1 MNRMT
6 ITKVFCVAVA
16 LAIPCMAS
24 KAAPSD
30 NVKIEFTGH
39 GANEIIDVWGGGQYG
54 TSIYSGVYNLEKDG
68 GMGEGNIWPDGTL
81 GAFCIELNQYVPTE
95 QYKYSVKT
103 TENVYN
109 SYLGDYVGIDKAS
122 YISELWGRFF
132 DSAWMEDG
140 SFTSQQNSDASAFA
154 AAIWEIIYEDFPTS
168 SSDAWD
174 VTIDGT
180 AGIGGFKATGVDGT
194 TANAWLAALDGTG
207 PMADLRAFVNCCKQD
222 YIVEVP
228 EPATIAMLGL
238 GGVLSLVRRKRAVA

>member
-1 MNRMT
+1 MNR
-6 ITKVFCVAVA
+6 ITMARVICLAVA
-16 LAIPCMAS
+16 LAIPCLAAR
-24 KAAPSD
+24 AAPLGS
-30 NVKIEFTGH
+30 VKIAFDGH
-39 GANEIIDVWGGGQYG
+39 GAYDVIDIWGGGHSSAG
-54 TSIYSGVYNLEKDG
+54 IYSGVYTLEKDG
-68 GMGEGNIWPDGTL
+68 GMGEGTIWPDGQL
-81 GAFCIELNQYVPTE
+81 DAFCIELHQYVSTS
-95 QYKYSVKT
+95 QYKYDVVM

-109 SYLGDYVGIDKAS
+109 SYLDETVGADKAS

-132 DSAWMEDG
+132 KPSWQGDG
-140 SFTSQQNSDASAFA
+140 PFTSQQNSDAAAFA

-180 AGIGGFKATGVDGT
+180 AGLGGFKATGVDST

-222 YIVEVP
+222 YIIEVP

-238 GGVLSLVRRKRAVA
+238 GGVLSLVRRKRAAA